1 MKPNRNQISPLMAIV
16 AALALALTAC
26 GGGGGGDSQ
35 PGQPQ
40 PAPAD
45 PFVSVPPAVPAGQ
58 PVAYAPGSAK
68 ALALEAVNQ
77 AITRCGYPAMAP
89 VVDLSAA
96 AQRHTDYIN
105 LNNSLGHFEGQSL
118 PGFTGVSL
126 ADRVVAAGGSAERAN
141 AAGEVA
147 GSISTVKGSV
157 SVVTGLLYA
166 PYHQALL
173 LSQSSEVG
181 VGVAPENIS
190 LSDLLYGAWAV
201 FDLGGERLNTV
212 PANQVRTFPC
222 DGSTGVFPRG
232 GKEEPDPFPGLNGE
246 FGPGLNFETN
256 KDGVI
261 VVDSIS
267 LKNETTGQVFP
278 LKHIHDNGLEQQ
290 QYRAVFAAPAVLT
303 QGTYRVDAKGTT
315 SQDGKDPVEFERG
328 YSFSVDY

>member
-1 MKPNRNQISPLMAIV
+1 MKNRILPLAAIV
-16 AALALALTAC
+16 AALAALALTAC
-26 GGGGGGDSQ
+26 GGGGDSQ

-40 PAPAD
+40 PA
-45 PFVSVPPAVPAGQ
+45 PAVPAGQ

-105 LNNSLGHFEGQSL
+105 LNNSLGHYEDQSL

-147 GSISTVKGSV
+147 GSISTVTVKGSV

-173 LSQSSEVG
+173 LSQFSEVG

-190 LSDLLYGAWAV
+190 LSELLYGAWSA

-212 PANQVRTFPC
+212 AANDVRTFPC
-222 DGSTGVFPRG
+222 EGSTGVFPRG
-232 GKEEPDPFPGLNGE
+232 GKEEPDPFPGLDGE

-278 LKHIHDNGLEQQ
+278 LKHINDNGLEQQ

-315 SQDGKDPVEFERG
+315 SQGGKDPVEFERG
-328 YSFSVDY
+328 YFFSVDY